1 METRAPVLLIRKKM
15 DNKRLEEI
23 TGFKRGIDL
32 ATKKI
37 ERIETMRKHKVRVDT
52 SVTSSITLSDNI
64 KETILLLMEAETK
77 RVLAELEEKFENA

>member
-1 METRAPVLLIRKKM
+1 M